1 MSDTKLRPEDLRAKA
16 EALIAFTREG
26 PLFIAWVQA
35 VTDTLAPAPEKA
47 AKVECPNCRQKVGPG
62 WDHEATPQRF
72 TCQPAQPEP
81 AATVCEA
88 CEGIRSDLC
97 AKCSPDEPAAPEKGA
112 WIADGFGNTWKKCE
126 RENCGL
132 EIVRPGKVQCV
143 LCESES
149 VEPAQPEPAA
159 PEMPPMPNAVHN
171 LVLWCKMFSAS
182 QYGQGFRSQ
191 IKADLDAFTDW
202 WRTHSQPVAHPFKA
216 GFKPDSM
223 RHFAEYVRDN
233 WHYFGTD
240 TAGLAHQFLQEMAA
254 QPVAVGM
261 TEELS
266 MVLLRAEYGATEDE
280 RNPNLR
286 DGYVA
291 RLKSAIETVRQ
302 QAAQVKL

>member
-1 MSDTKLRPEDLRAKA
+1 MSENTKLNPATTVR
-16 EALIAFTREG
+16 EAASKVKVSFDRNGEISQTHLLDWIMAMTA
-26 PLFIAWVQA
+26 LFS
-35 VTDTLAPAPEKA
+35 PATEKA
-47 AKVECPNCRQKVGPG
+47 AKVCG
-62 WDHEATPQRF
+62 H
-72 TCQPAQPEP
+72 
-81 AATVCEA
+81 
-88 CEGIRSDLC
+88 
-97 AKCSPDEPAAPEKGA
+97 
-112 WIADGFGNTWKKCE
+112 DGRGQEW
-126 RENCGL
+126 
-132 EIVRPGKVQCV
+132 PCV
-143 LCESES
+143 LPEMHSGPCH
-149 VEPAQPEPAA
+149 QPEPAA

-171 LVLWCKMFSAS
+171 LVLWCQMLSAS

-202 WRTHSQPVAHPFKA
+202 WRTNSQPVAHPFKA

-261 TEELS
+261 AEELS

-291 RLKSAIETVRQ
+291 RLKDAIAAVRQ
-302 QAAQVKL
+302 QTAQGKPKVELPKVPVFEIRWASQFLRTGTNHRTPLKSGYADAIDAWLAELDAAEGRK